1 MKTKIVK
8 RPWGEFEQF
17 SLNEKSTVKIL
28 TIKPKQE
35 LSLQSHKKRDELWKI
50 IEGNAIVTI
59 GKKEHNAKEG
69 DYFLIKKNKT
79 HQLKAKNKK
88 TRILEISFGVFDE
101 NDETRILDKY
111 GRKSPK
117 KK

>member
-1 MKTKIVK
+1 MKTKTVK

-28 TIKPKQE
+28 NIKPKQE

-50 IEGNAIVTI
+50 IEGNAVVTI
-59 GKKEHNAKEG
+59 GKKSYNAKEG
-69 DYFLIKKNKT
+69 DSFLIKRKKD
-79 HQLKAKNKK
+79 HQLKAKNIKV
-88 TRILEISFGVFDE
+88 RVLEISFGLFDE
-101 NDETRILDKY
+101 KDETRISDKY
-111 GRKSPK
+111 GRSSPK